1 MSNLFFSILA
11 SLSLGSGLLLI
22 ASVKT
27 KRERRAEQLGMI
39 VLAAIYLLV
48 SLVILYRFNNVI
60 FSALEAIDR
69 ILDIGTL
76 RPGTT
81 TVYMLENVFL
91 LVLFAVLKL
100 VFIFVFRAI
109 FKRWREPISE
119 AIANIYEYNP
129 DDGVW
134 FISTRLADQRRY
146 LRGLYWTSVAL
157 VLLFTT
163 LLLAYPQWPAFA
175 GIAFPALAALLIG
188 EIFFALDGITRQEYS
203 KGIEGEQDSA
213 MRVANYNPLRN
224 VFRETFPDRV
234 LSDDVHLA
242 SRAALGSGYR
252 IGELT
257 RSTDEEERLAG
268 SYFSRLRNA
277 QTDIDVNLVESAVDL
292 LHEKSVLINNPF
304 YLDLTPYIS
313 LPAYHTL
320 LQSRRVLIVAGRDSL
335 VTDLEAWITAGLEDV
350 TGIPDLWNIE
360 VLTEISPANIH
371 VGILP
376 FADVHNLDLMRAHS
390 DFLADVEMVV
400 LAEPSRMMA
409 TGQLGLSMLLS
420 ACGSRR
426 RPTFV
431 AFDGNHDGL
440 VDALS
445 HLLKTS
451 FTEVI
456 ASALP
461 QGASA
466 EAVWTTVGQHM
477 HVQVLPRISR
487 FTGMGTEIGAV
498 ALKYQVP
505 RFHWVGGDA
514 FPVLDMR
521 WIAEQYYA
529 QINAFADLDLSQD
542 ALRDAFTAV
551 ANPWD
556 LAQDDNYFMIIE
568 DESANAFETIRKYA
582 TRARMSGFVNL
593 LTDEYLLRDYMI
605 SNRELFSA
613 DPKAIPSIVPDFA
626 RTERNLALRL
636 LMQMSWSEVT
646 EEQIN
651 QEFELIG
658 IGLPAGAP
666 EIAEE
671 SWQEREPYTVRRLRN
686 LITEHTN
693 VLNPG
698 IRQLTGF
705 ELRQMSDRESGMVF
719 RIDESPELA
728 DVLKTLQ
735 PAYFYVED
743 EVGGINRIGSLLFDH
758 VYQAMLPGQFVTYG
772 GKYYEVQGISADD
785 SRSGVVLRR
794 AADHIHDRR
803 SYRQWR
809 DFTIS
814 DIADQ
819 DPVGSTTQRD
829 GLQMRRAVASIHVVS
844 HGYYELSN
852 RSDLNSAKTVRVD
865 GIPDRKYTNKAILE
879 IRMPDLEPRVRKT
892 ITLLL
897 NELMITVFPNG
908 HPYVVALTSDEDK
921 SFGSL
926 LTCTDGEIDPEC
938 IYIVEDSMIDLGLG
952 VAVERNWTRLM
963 EIITDYLNWYT
974 SSEEVRPEP
983 EKPEKQFQVE
993 IPEVPSPIRRD
1004 GWWKRLI
1011 RRVRGSRDGGSPEAS
1026 ESSTPTVQTPADAG
1040 RPEPEEAVESEFVA
1054 RSSDELVPDES
1065 PDGNSE
1071 ASEVSESDVPEN
1083 SDNEA
1088 TVDALPESVP
1098 NNDVGQDDGQ
1108 RETEQS
1114 DVGEAPKRKSD
1125 TGDEANKDA

>member
-1 MSNLFFSILA
+1 MVNLLFSVLS
-11 SLSLGSGLLLI
+11 SLSLASGLLLI

-27 KRERRAEQLGMI
+27 KRERRVEQLAMVI
-39 VLAAIYLLV
+39 FAAIYLVVALV
-48 SLVILYRFNNVI
+48 LLYRFNNLILAALGAVSDVI
-60 FSALEAIDR
+60 DL
-69 ILDIGTL
+69 GPL
-76 RPGTT
+76 RVGTT
-81 TVYMLENVFL
+81 RLYMLENVFL
-91 LVLFAVLKL
+91 LL
-100 VFIFVFRAI
+100 VFALLKFLFIFIIRGI
-109 FKRWREPISE
+109 FKRWHEPIRE
-119 AIANIYEYNP
+119 AVSNIYEYSA
-129 DDGVW
+129 DEGVW

-146 LRGLYWTSVAL
+146 LRALYWTSFAL
-157 VLLFTT
+157 VILFTT
-163 LLLAYPQWPAFA
+163 LLLAYPQWPSFA
-175 GIAFPALAALLIG
+175 GLAFPALAALLIG
-188 EIFFALDGITRQEYS
+188 EVFFALDGITRQEYERR
-203 KGIEGEQDSA
+203 IEVEGDSA
-213 MRVANYNPLRN
+213 VRVANYSPLRD
-224 VFRETFPDRV
+224 VMRQTFPERV
-234 LSDDVHLA
+234 LSDDAHLS
-242 SRAALGSGYR
+242 SRAALGSGFR
-252 IGELT
+252 VGELA
-257 RSTDEEERLAG
+257 RSSDEVERLAG
-268 SYFSRLRNA
+268 SYFARLRNS
-277 QTDIDVNLVESAVDL
+277 QQDINVNLVEASVEL
-292 LHEKSVLINNPF
+292 LNHKSVLINNPF
-304 YLDLTPYIS
+304 YLDLTPYVS

-335 VTDLEAWITAGLEDV
+335 VTDLQAWIAAGLEDV

-360 VLTEISPANIH
+360 VLSEINSANVH

-390 DFLADVEMVV
+390 EFLADVEMVV

-409 TGQLGLSMLLS
+409 TGQLGLSLLLS
-420 ACGSRR
+420 ECGSRR

-445 HLLKTS
+445 HLLKSS
-451 FTEVI
+451 FTEVV

-466 EAVWTTVGQHM
+466 EVVWSTVGDHM

-505 RFHWVGGDA
+505 QFHWVGGDV

-542 ALRDAFTAV
+542 ALRDAFKAS

-556 LAQDDNYFMIIE
+556 LKQADNYFMIVE
-568 DESANAFETIRKYA
+568 DESANAFETIRRYA
-582 TRARMSGFVNL
+582 TRARMSGFINL

-605 SNRELFSA
+605 SNRELFSS

-636 LMQMSWSEVT
+636 LMQMSWSEVS
-646 EEQIN
+646 EQQID

-658 IGLPAGAP
+658 IGLPAGNS
-666 EIAEE
+666 EIAKE
-671 SWQEREPYTVRRLRN
+671 SWQEREPHTVRRLRN

-693 VLNPG
+693 VLDPG

-705 ELRQMSDRESGMVF
+705 ELRHMPDRQAGLVF
-719 RIDESPELA
+719 RIDGSPELE
-728 DVLKTLQ
+728 DVIKTLQ

-743 EVGGINRIGSLLFDH
+743 ERGGVNRIGSLLFDH
-758 VYQAMLPGQFVTYG
+758 VYQALLPGQFVTYG

-809 DFTIS
+809 DFFVS

-819 DPVGSTTQRD
+819 DPVGSITQRD
-829 GLQMRRAVASIHVVS
+829 GLQMRRAVASIRVNS
-844 HGYYELSN
+844 HGYYELSS
-852 RSDLNSAKTVRVD
+852 RSDLNSARTVRVE
-865 GIPDRKYTNKAILE
+865 GIPLRSYTNKAILE
-879 IRMPDLEPRVRKT
+879 IRMPDMRSDVRKT

-897 NELMITVFPNG
+897 NELFVTVFPHG
-908 HPYVVALTSDEDK
+908 YPYVVALTRDEDE

-926 LTCTDGEIDPEC
+926 LSFVDGEIDPEC

-952 VAVERNWTRLM
+952 VAVERNWDRLM
-963 EIITDYLNWYT
+963 EIVTDYLDWYM
-974 SSEEVRPEP
+974 SEEETPAEP

-993 IPEVPSPIRRD
+993 FPEVPNPIKRDSWIKRVVKRMAGKRTRSGKRDMGAAAANPLAPAAADAADASPVEVEEPRA
-1004 GWWKRLI
+1004 
-1011 RRVRGSRDGGSPEAS
+1011 VSAAAPVEMNES
-1026 ESSTPTVQTPADAG
+1026 ESEDSLADG
-1040 RPEPEEAVESEFVA
+1040 PRIEESDTDRAPV
-1054 RSSDELVPDES
+1054 DELIEDERS
-1065 PDGNSE
+1065 DSE
-1071 ASEVSESDVPEN
+1071 EDYE
-1083 SDNEA
+1083 
-1088 TVDALPESVP
+1088 
-1098 NNDVGQDDGQ
+1098 
-1108 RETEQS
+1108 
-1114 DVGEAPKRKSD
+1114 
-1125 TGDEANKDA
+1125 DEAAKDAK